1 MLKLMRRGD
10 HKGLPLRKTKLNV
23 VWDKSVSEFIR
34 IGINL
39 MSTMKLVRLC
49 LLHLVQ

>member
-23 VWDKSVSEFIR
+23 VWDKSVSEFINGLEGFR
-34 IGINL
+34 
-39 MSTMKLVRLC
+39 
-49 LLHLVQ
+49 QP